1 MIPEFTKLRDDEV
14 ELLLKAPA
22 YVAVLIAGADDEIDK
37 AEIKKAIQLAKV
49 KQQKAREVLL
59 GYYKLVGERFEN
71 DFMTMIE
78 ELPQRAMDRTPAI
91 SKELRKLNI
100 IFPKVPKNFAVEL
113 YASLK
118 DIAKK
123 IAEAS
128 GGVLGYLSVSY
139 EEAKLMELTE
149 IKDPSLG

>member
-1 MIPEFTKLRDDEV
+1 MIPEFDKLREDEIDI
-14 ELLLKAPA
+14 LIKAPA
-22 YVAVLIAGADDEIDK
+22 YVSVLIAGADDNIDK
-37 AEIKKAIQLAKV
+37 SEIKKAIQLAKV

-59 GYYKLVGERFEN
+59 EYYKKVGERFED
-71 DFMTMIE
+71 DFMTLIE
-78 ELPQRAMDRTPAI
+78 TLPSKAAERGPAI
-91 SKELRKLNI
+91 NKELKKLNLI
-100 IFPKVPKNFAVEL
+100 LPKLNKGFATEY

-139 EEAKLMELTE
+139 EEAKLMELTM
-149 IKDPSLG
+149 INDPSKK